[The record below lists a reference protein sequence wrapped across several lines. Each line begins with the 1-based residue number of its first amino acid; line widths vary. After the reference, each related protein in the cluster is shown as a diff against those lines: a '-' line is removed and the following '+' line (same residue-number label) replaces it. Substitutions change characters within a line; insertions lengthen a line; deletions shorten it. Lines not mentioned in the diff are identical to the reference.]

1 MLHSTSHEPPKQIL
15 IMFISKITL
24 GLILLSLIG
33 CSTIQPNKNNEMLGY
48 TESGI
53 ASYYA
58 DKHQNQKTASGER
71 YRHKLKT
78 AAHKTLPLGVNV
90 KVTNLKNNKSVV
102 VKVNDR
108 GPFVKGRI
116 IDLSKS
122 AFKAISQ
129 PNDGLLNVRIE
140 VVP

>member
-1 MLHSTSHEPPKQIL
+1 MPIL
-15 IMFISKITL
+15 KTTFS
-24 GLILLSLIG
+24 LILLSLIG
-33 CSTIQPNKNNEMLGY
+33 CSTVQPSHKNKDWLGY
-48 TESGI
+48 SESGI

-58 DKHQNQKTASGER
+58 DKHQYQKTASGEP
-71 YRHKLKT
+71 YRHTLKT
-78 AAHKTLPLGVNV
+78 AAHKTLPFGVNV
-90 KVTNLKNNKSVV
+90 KVTNLENSKSVI

-122 AFKAISQ
+122 AFMAISQ
-129 PNDGLLNVRIE
+129 PNQGLLKVRIE

>member
-1 MLHSTSHEPPKQIL
+1 MPIL
-15 IMFISKITL
+15 KTTFS
-24 GLILLSLIG
+24 LILLTLIG
-33 CSTIQPNKNNEMLGY
+33 CSTVQPSHKNKDWLGFS
-48 TESGI
+48 ESGI

-58 DKHQNQKTASGER
+58 DKHQHQKIASGER
-71 YRHKLKT
+71 YRHTLKT
-78 AAHKTLPLGVNV
+78 AAHKTLPFGVSV
-90 KVTNLKNNKSVV
+90 KVTNLENSKSVV

-122 AFKAISQ
+122 AFMAISQ
-129 PNDGLLNVRIE
+129 PNQGLLKVRIE

>member
-1 MLHSTSHEPPKQIL
+1 MPIL
-15 IMFISKITL
+15 KTTFS
-24 GLILLSLIG
+24 LILLSLIG
-33 CSTIQPNKNNEMLGY
+33 CSTVQPSHKNKDGLGY
-48 TESGI
+48 SESGI

-58 DKHQNQKTASGER
+58 DKHQNLKTASGER
-71 YRHKLKT
+71 YRHDLKT
-78 AAHKTLPLGVNV
+78 AAHKNLPFGVNV
-90 KVTNLKNNKSVV
+90 KVTNLATNKSVV

-129 PNDGLLNVRIE
+129 PNQGLLKVRIE

>member
-1 MLHSTSHEPPKQIL
+1 VKGKVMPIL
-15 IMFISKITL
+15 KTIFS
-24 GLILLSLIG
+24 LILLSLIG
-33 CSTIQPNKNNEMLGY
+33 CSTVQPSHKNKDGLGY

-58 DKHQNQKTASGER
+58 DKHQNLKTASGER
-71 YRHKLKT
+71 YRHTLKT
-78 AAHKTLPLGVNV
+78 AAHKTLPFGVNV
-90 KVTNLKNNKSVV
+90 QVTNLENNKSVV

>member
-1 MLHSTSHEPPKQIL
+1 MSILKTTTS
-15 IMFISKITL
+15 
-24 GLILLSLIG
+24 LILLCLIG
-33 CSTIQPNKNNEMLGY
+33 CSSVQPNNKNKDQLGY

-58 DKHQNQKTASGER
+58 DKHQNLKTASGER
-71 YRHKLKT
+71 YRHDLKT
-78 AAHKTLPLGVNV
+78 AAHKNLPFGVNV
-90 KVTNLKNNKSVV
+90 KVTNLENSKSVI

-122 AFKAISQ
+122 AFMAISQ
-129 PNDGLLNVRIE
+129 PNQGLLKVRIE

>member
-1 MLHSTSHEPPKQIL
+1 MPIVKTTFS
-15 IMFISKITL
+15 
-24 GLILLSLIG
+24 LILLSLIG
-33 CSTIQPNKNNEMLGY
+33 CSTVQPSHKNKDGLGY

-58 DKHQNQKTASGER
+58 DKHQHQKIASGER
-71 YRHKLKT
+71 YRHTLKT
-78 AAHKTLPLGVNV
+78 AAHKTLPFGVSV
-90 KVTNLKNNKSVV
+90 KVTNLENSKSVV

>member
-1 MLHSTSHEPPKQIL
+1 MPIL
-15 IMFISKITL
+15 KTIFS
-24 GLILLSLIG
+24 LILLSLIG
-33 CSTIQPNKNNEMLGY
+33 CSTVQPSHKNKDWLRY

-58 DKHQNQKTASGER
+58 DKHQYQKTASGEH
-71 YRHKLKT
+71 YRHDLKT
-78 AAHKTLPLGVNV
+78 AAHKTLPFGVSV
-90 KVTNLKNNKSVV
+90 KVTNLATNNSVV

-122 AFKAISQ
+122 AFMAISQ
-129 PNDGLLNVRIE
+129 PNQGLLKVRIE

>member
-1 MLHSTSHEPPKQIL
+1 MPIL
-15 IMFISKITL
+15 KTIFS
-24 GLILLSLIG
+24 LILLSLIG
-33 CSTIQPNKNNEMLGY
+33 CSTVQPSHKNKDGLGY

-58 DKHQNQKTASGER
+58 DKHQNLKTASGER
-71 YRHKLKT
+71 YRHTLKT
-78 AAHKTLPLGVNV
+78 AAHKTLPFGVNV
-90 KVTNLKNNKSVV
+90 QVTNLENNKSVV

>member
-1 MLHSTSHEPPKQIL
+1 MPIL
-15 IMFISKITL
+15 KTTL
-24 GLILLSLIG
+24 SLILLSLIG
-33 CSTIQPNKNNEMLGY
+33 CSTVQPSHKNKDGLGY

-58 DKHQNQKTASGER
+58 DKHQDQKTASGER
-71 YRHKLKT
+71 YFHTLKT
-78 AAHKTLPLGVNV
+78 AAHKTLPFGVNV
-90 KVTNLKNNKSVV
+90 KVTNLENSKSVI

-122 AFKAISQ
+122 AFMAISQ
-129 PNDGLLNVRIE
+129 PNQGLLKVRIE

>member
-1 MLHSTSHEPPKQIL
+1 MPIL
-15 IMFISKITL
+15 KTTL
-24 GLILLSLIG
+24 SLIFLSLIG
-33 CSTIQPNKNNEMLGY
+33 CSTVQPSHKNKDWLGY

-58 DKHQNQKTASGER
+58 DKHQDQKTASGER
-71 YRHKLKT
+71 YRHTLKT
-78 AAHKTLPLGVNV
+78 AAHKTLSFGVNV
-90 KVTNLKNNKSVV
+90 KVTNLENNKSVV

-116 IDLSKS
+116 MDLSKS
-122 AFKAISQ
+122 AFMAISQ
-129 PNDGLLNVRIE
+129 PNEGLLKVRIE

>member
-1 MLHSTSHEPPKQIL
+1 MSLLKATFS
-15 IMFISKITL
+15 
-24 GLILLSLIG
+24 LILLSQIG
-33 CSTIQPNKNNEMLGY
+33 CSTVQPNNKNKDWLGY

-58 DKHQNQKTASGER
+58 DKHQHQKTASGER
-71 YRHKLKT
+71 YRHTLKT
-78 AAHKTLPLGVNV
+78 AAHKTLPFGVNV
-90 KVTNLKNNKSVV
+90 KVTNLENRKSVV

-129 PNDGLLNVRIE
+129 PNEGLLKVRIE

>member
-1 MLHSTSHEPPKQIL
+1 MSILKIL
-15 IMFISKITL
+15 IS
-24 GLILLSLIG
+24 LILLSLIG
-33 CSTIQPNKNNEMLGY
+33 CSTVQPSHKNKDWLGY

-58 DKHQNQKTASGER
+58 DKHQNLKTASGER
-71 YRHKLKT
+71 YRHTLKT
-78 AAHKTLPLGVNV
+78 AAHKTLPFGVNV
-90 KVTNLKNNKSVV
+90 QVTNLENNKSVV